1 VPSEGSAE
9 EVCRYTTQKENLR
22 SELEAFEGHGP
33 PTVEELWS
41 TAGHEARGAA
51 SWIEDMPVDKNE
63 IETAKSDLLKAL
75 VALEMAEERVGAD
88 HA

>member
-1 VPSEGSAE
+1 MSEESAE
-9 EVCRYTTQKENLR
+9 EVCRYASRKENLR

-33 PTVEELWS
+33 PTAEDLWS

-51 SWIEDMPVDKNE
+51 SWVEDMPLTETE

-75 VALEMAEERVGAD
+75 VALEMAEERVVSD
-88 HA
+88 T